1 MRDADVDAVA
11 RAAAGD
17 VAAAQDVRRAL
28 DAAGG
33 DRDALALVLDPLACA
48 AAGGSEAALEEL
60 LDAVDRLRL
69 ARPAV
74 RRLVLDEGAVE
85 DVCQDVLIA
94 VAEGVH
100 RFRGDARFTTW
111 LHGLARNKAV
121 DHLRRRREEPTDELP
136 DQGDAARISSL
147 VATRLDL
154 DDILAGLPRMYA
166 EPVLLRDVEQLHYAA
181 IATRL
186 GLKPA
191 TTRSRVARGRALVAA
206 RLRRAGMA

>member
-1 MRDADVDAVA
+1 MGDG
-11 RAAAGD
+11 RAAARE
-17 VAAAQDVRRAL
+17 VPAAEDVRRRL
-28 DAAGG
+28 DAAGT
-33 DRDALALVLDPLACA
+33 DRDALAPVLDPLATAA
-48 AAGGSEAALEEL
+48 AAGSEEALDLL
-60 LDAVDRLRL
+60 LDAVDRLGL

-74 RRLVLDEGAVE
+74 RRLVLDSDAVD

-121 DHLRRRREEPTDELP
+121 DHLRRRRDEPIDALP
-136 DQGDAARISSL
+136 EHDDAARISSM

-154 DDILAGLPRMYA
+154 DAILAGLPPMYT
-166 EPVLLRDVEQLHYAA
+166 EPVLLRDVEQLDYAT
-181 IATRL
+181 IADRL
-186 GLKPA
+186 GLNAA

-206 RLRRAGMA
+206 RLKHVGSP